1 MMGSL
6 SRGKPFKQRPKFP
19 HLNDL
24 GKRNPGEE
32 MAGAKVLRQHC
43 VDVCEEQPQG
53 QRGHKRR
60 RR

>member
-6 SRGKPFKQRPKFP
+6 SRGKPFKQRPKF
-19 HLNDL
+19 L